1 MRNNRNHEVASERE
15 CFTHYELIDNLA
27 RHQEGHGTSRIEIKT
42 MTGQEYTFECRG
54 KTTEDF
60 LEFMALLD
68 SPMDVVSEH
77 CANLERNYSHS
88 IYTRQTNWM
97 YLIQIYFKDGVVI

>member
-27 RHQEGHGTSRIEIKT
+27 RHQEGHGTTKIEIKT

-54 KTTEDF
+54 KTMGAVSWFQWKNDPTG
-60 LEFMALLD
+60 LGLD
-68 SPMDVVSEH
+68 KCP
-77 CANLERNYSHS
+77 
-88 IYTRQTNWM
+88 
-97 YLIQIYFKDGVVI
+97 